1 MSKIGDYVIDRQQ
14 LINAVE
20 LSAIQHDDFIARC
33 KEENPYFWHAPNL
46 DRAWQIFGEM
56 KKEAN
61 NG

>member
-14 LINAVE
+14 LIIAVG
-20 LSAIQHDDFIARC
+20 LSDIQLDDFIARC
-33 KEENPYFWHAPNL
+33 KEENPRFWHGPDL